1 MSAMLPLTLQDDVAA
16 GPQQDV
22 AQPERVAL
30 QRDDAVLAL
39 GLGKLAQLPVRT
51 RELRPRLHPF
61 GYCALFEPRLR
72 GRRMPR

>member
-51 RELRPRLHPF
+51 HELRPRLHPF
-61 GYCALFEPRLR
+61 G
-72 GRRMPR
+72 